1 MAETTA
7 RLALPY
13 IAAAQAQKHV
23 THNDAIRRL
32 DALVQPRLE
41 SLTLATPPSAP
52 VEGQCWLV
60 PPGATGAWAGQ
71 AGRIA
76 AYEAGAWDFFAL
88 PAGLL
93 AYVAD
98 VRRVL
103 LFDGTRWVSPL
114 AASAHGAAIEARVL
128 QEDVALSGST
138 VSTTMAIPD
147 RAILLGVSTRT
158 VSTVAGATS
167 YDCGTASERTKFGGA
182 LGIAAGSSNMGVI
195 GPTAFYAATPV
206 RLSANGGAFTGGTVR
221 VALHILFCPP
231 AEA

>member
-41 SLTLATPPSAP
+41 SLTVTTPPSAP
-52 VEGQCWLV
+52 GEGQCWLV
-60 PPGATGAWAGQ
+60 PSGATGAWAGQ

-76 AYEAGAWDFFAL
+76 AYEAGAWDFFDL
-88 PAGLL
+88 PTGLL

-128 QEDVALSGST
+128 EEDVALSGAA
-138 VSTTMAIPD
+138 VSTTLTIPD

-158 VSTVAGATS
+158 VSAVTGATS
-167 YDCGTASERTKFGGA
+167 YDCGTASERTKFGGS
-182 LGIAAGSSNMGVI
+182 LGIAAGASNMGVI

-221 VALHILFCPP
+221 VALHFLFCP
-231 AEA
+231 AALA